1 MGTQPAL
8 PGDSKSDKPVDP
20 QAELQSAR
28 PGEIV
33 DLSDKF
39 AALGIS
45 VFAFKKPKPRD
56 N

>member
-1 MGTQPAL
+1 MANKPAP
-8 PGDSKSDKPVDP
+8 PGDSKSDKPADM
-20 QAELQSAR
+20 QAELQNAR